1 MLDLLLIIAL
11 GFLGSFG
18 HCMGMCGPLT
28 VALALSQSDYPS
40 ARLRDRHDIPSDV
53 PSDSDIAKDR
63 YPERKN
69 NSGQFHLLLNLGR
82 VVSYALIG
90 AALGGLGSIVVASGQ
105 LAGIGSNLRQVMA
118 IVTGSLLIWF
128 GIGQIKPRWL
138 PRLPFLHPVSG
149 EIHNRLSWGMN
160 RLSTQSQWWTPILL
174 GSVWGLIPCGF
185 LYTAQLKAVET
196 GSWFTGMMTMLCFG
210 LGTAPMMLGVGI
222 SASRVSA
229 DRRSQLFRLGGW
241 VTLLIGVLTLLRA
254 DAMVDYT
261 GHGALL
267 LLMLALMARPL
278 SVFWTAPLQYRR
290 LIGVA
295 AFILALAHTAHML
308 DHSLNWNPDAIAF
321 MIPQHRLGMVL
332 GILSLVLMVP
342 AAITSSDRLQQEL
355 RQRWRKIHLLTL
367 PGMILAV
374 GHTVL
379 IGSHYLGDLQGNL
392 DSKLR
397 VAAVVILG
405 SLILLFRSPWLWKII
420 GHQQSYVPPKS

>member
-1 MLDLLLIIAL
+1 VLDLLLIVAL

-28 VALALSQSDYPS
+28 VALALSQGDSLSDTRKDS
-40 ARLRDRHDIPSDV
+40 FHVALRDRHNEPSV
-53 PSDSDIAKDR
+53 PDSTSDR
-63 YPERKN
+63 HPVKN
-69 NSGQFHLLLNLGR
+69 INPWQFHLLLNLGR
-82 VVSYALIG
+82 IFSYALVG
-90 AALGGLGSIVVASGQ
+90 AALGSLGSMVVASGQ
-105 LAGIGSNLRQVMA
+105 LAGIGSSLRQGMA
-118 IVTGSLLIWF
+118 IFTGSLLIWF
-128 GIGQIKPRWL
+128 GIGQIKPHWL

-149 EIHNRLSWGMN
+149 EIHDRLSLGMN
-160 RLSTQSQWWTPILL
+160 RLSTQQQWWTPALL
-174 GSVWGLIPCGF
+174 GGVWGLIPCGF

-196 GSWFTGMMTMLCFG
+196 GSWFIGMMTMLCFG
-210 LGTAPMMLGVGI
+210 LGTAPMMLGVGV
-222 SASRVSA
+222 STSRVST

-241 VTLLIGVLTLLRA
+241 VTLVIGILTLLRS

-278 SVFWTAPLQYRR
+278 SAFWTLPLQYRR
-290 LIGVA
+290 LIGVG

-332 GILSLVLMVP
+332 GILSLFLMLP
-342 AAITSSDRLQQEL
+342 AAVTSSDRLQQKL
-355 RQRWRKIHLLTL
+355 GQRWRKIHLLTL

-379 IGSHYLGDLQGNL
+379 LGSHYLGDMQMSL

-420 GHQQSYVPPKS
+420 GRQKS

>member
-1 MLDLLLIIAL
+1 VLDLLLIVAL

-28 VALALSQSDYPS
+28 VALALSQGDEAPPP
-40 ARLRDRHDIPSDV
+40 LRDRDANEQHRPQKI
-53 PSDSDIAKDR
+53 
-63 YPERKN
+63 N
-69 NSGQFHLLLNLGR
+69 GWQFHLLLNLGR
-82 VVSYALIG
+82 VISYALVG
-90 AALGGLGSIVVASGQ
+90 AALGSVGSIVVASGQ

-149 EIHNRLSWGMN
+149 EIHNRLSLGMN
-160 RLSTQSQWWTPILL
+160 RLSTQQQWWTPALL
-174 GSVWGLIPCGF
+174 GGVWGLIPCGF

-241 VTLLIGVLTLLRA
+241 VTLLIGVLTLLRS

-278 SVFWTAPLQYRR
+278 SVFWTVPLQYRR
-290 LIGVA
+290 LIGVG
-295 AFILALAHTAHML
+295 AFILALAHTVHML

-321 MIPQHRLGMVL
+321 MIPQHRLGMLL
-332 GILSLVLMVP
+332 GILGLVLMVP
-342 AAITSSDRLQQEL
+342 AVVTSSDRIQQKL
-355 RQRWRKIHLLTL
+355 GQRWRKIHLLTL

-379 IGSHYLGDLQGNL
+379 LGSHYLGDLQGSL

-405 SLILLFRSPWLWKII
+405 SLTLLFRSSWLWKIV
-420 GHQQSYVPPKS
+420 GHQKSYVPPKSTNP